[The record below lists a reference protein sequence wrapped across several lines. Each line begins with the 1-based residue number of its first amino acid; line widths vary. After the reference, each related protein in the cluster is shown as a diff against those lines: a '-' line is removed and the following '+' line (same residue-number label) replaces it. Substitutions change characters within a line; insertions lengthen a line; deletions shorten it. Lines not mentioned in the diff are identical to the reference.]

1 MNDDEFQ
8 YRPIPD
14 RSSITMDSLEM
25 EMRSLIG
32 VAQKIVED
40 SMAGNGEPPCEA
52 CGNTPFTDTDAAL
65 KGLSRIES
73 ILEKVGKMRGLIRA
87 GAAVTTNIAET
98 AEWAQLRSKLLR
110 ILEKHPLAL
119 ADVRAG
125 LGSAADS
132 APPPGWTP
140 PGNGGYGGGQP
151 PPAPR
156 VLLLGPGVVPGA
168 PPPPKRG
175 RKK

>member
-1 MNDDEFQ
+1 MNE
-8 YRPIPD
+8 YEPIPD
-14 RSSITMDSLEM
+14 RPTASLDSLEM
-25 EMRSLIG
+25 EFRTLI
-32 VAQKIVED
+32 
-40 SMAGNGEPPCEA
+40 SMAARIVSDAMRGGGEACEA

-110 ILEKHPLAL
+110 ALEKHPLAL
-119 ADVRAG
+119 ADVRVAMGTAG
-125 LGSAADS
+125 DS
-132 APPPGWTP
+132 TPPPGWTP

-156 VLLLGPGVVPGA
+156 VLLLGPGVMPGA
-168 PPPPKRG
+168 APPPKRG
-175 RKK
+175 RKPR

>member
-1 MNDDEFQ
+1 MNDGFDSV
-8 YRPIPD
+8 PD
-14 RSSITMDSLEM
+14 RPTASLDSLEM
-25 EMRSLIG
+25 EFRTLI
-32 VAQKIVED
+32 
-40 SMAGNGEPPCEA
+40 SMAARIVSDAMKGGGEACMA

-110 ILEKHPLAL
+110 ALEKHPLAL
-119 ADVRAG
+119 ADVRVAMGTAG
-125 LGSAADS
+125 PQEGYR
-132 APPPGWTP
+132 PPSHEPA
-140 PGNGGYGGGQP
+140 
-151 PPAPR
+151 PAPR

-175 RKK
+175 RKKG

>member
-1 MNDDEFQ
+1 MNDGFDSV
-8 YRPIPD
+8 PD
-14 RSSITMDSLEM
+14 RPTASLDSLEM
-25 EMRSLIG
+25 EFRTLI
-32 VAQKIVED
+32 
-40 SMAGNGEPPCEA
+40 SMAARIVSDAMKGGGEACMA

-98 AEWAQLRSKLLR
+98 AEWAQLRSRLLR
-110 ILEKHPLAL
+110 ALEKHPLAL
-119 ADVRAG
+119 ADVRAAMG
-125 LGSAADS
+125 TAGPQEGYR
-132 APPPGWTP
+132 PPSHE
-140 PGNGGYGGGQP
+140 P

-175 RKK
+175 RRKG

>member
-1 MNDDEFQ
+1 MNDGFDSV
-8 YRPIPD
+8 PD
-14 RSSITMDSLEM
+14 RPTASLDSLEM
-25 EMRSLIG
+25 EFRSLIG
-32 VAQKIVED
+32 VAARIVSD
-40 SMAGNGEPPCEA
+40 SVNGGPPCET
-52 CGNTPFTDTDAAL
+52 CGMPFQDTDAAL

-110 ILEKHPLAL
+110 SLEKHPLAL
-119 ADVRAG
+119 ADVRAAM
-125 LGSAADS
+125 GSAADS

-175 RKK
+175 RKKG